1 MGNPFD
7 KIKAETAQIRGT
19 GYNNQSS
26 GQISVENFKNQYA
39 SIYDE
44 YYSTAGEIKQASVD
58 AKAEMEKEV
67 QETQDRLAKQQ
78 RTQAW
83 ISLGS
88 TLLSTIPTM
97 LNTIAAAKA
106 MKTGS
111 AATAGA
117 GQTKLSQLE
126 TALTQAKSDY
136 AAMNKSIAD
145 ATNAK
150 NGVEQ
155 TRIAK
160 KAEETTQQ
168 GVVDTASGNAQKVR
182 QSVNDRSHAKISAAD
197 GQLRTAETNL
207 SNANAL
213 PDTIPDPNN
222 PQNQIPNQ
230 EKTTKVQQAKEE
242 VRLAEEAVKKA
253 EAEAEA
259 EAKGLEDTAER
270 EKDKLNT
277 IKEEL
282 STAEAQKKEYSDKI
296 NDLTPKR
303 DRLGNQIKQLE
314 AEITR
319 IKGDGTTE
327 ANDKD
332 KK

>member
-67 QETQDRLAKQQ
+67 QETQDRLERQQ
-78 RTQAW
+78 LTQSW

-88 TLLSTIPTM
+88 TLLSTIPSM

-111 AATAGA
+111 ATAGA

-126 TALTQAKSDY
+126 TALTQAKSEY
-136 AAMNKSIAD
+136 STMNKNITD

-150 NGVEQ
+150 SGVEQ
-155 TRIAK
+155 TITAK
-160 KAEETTQQ
+160 KAEETKQQ

-207 SNANAL
+207 SNAKAL